1 MGISPRPR
9 RGLGVGAEAPIRAF
23 RLSGVP
29 SDRRNEPT
37 MVGMAFLKT
46 WKHARRHFDV
56 LTAIGRHRP
65 RHESRL
71 KINGVR
77 RRLCCGWFRSH
88 RMLYKSLIS
97 LYGSSLA
104 GRSAPTDDLVWHF
117 VPSEDLRLFR
127 EYALDALQ
135 QAKMYLLDHLAA
147 AYADTLHDAIAKQAA
162 ETGLP
167 AMAILGE
174 VKLPAEVVWIEFDDR
189 ELGAARFE
197 RASPVARYDDRP
209 VGTGLRGYLIDDRNQ
224 GHLRITMFHRRENSR
239 VVDPICALLV
249 KRTPPGKL
257 NYDDVE
263 VELSRSMVD
272 FRARSG
278 DPIEKIE
285 TRRTVYHVETGYDLF
300 IPYALFAMLVSPD
313 LGGIIPTEAATFT
326 VKDEKT
332 ARKFGKSWILGAQK
346 SHLTIRIGPQ
356 AAAHMAERTTRLE
369 FERQAQDA
377 RNGPIRH
384 WVAEHER
391 HYRSGKVVLVKGHHR
406 GHAPVPNLPTRV
418 MGPKSGAAGF
428 EFPAAEPSNQG

>member
-1 MGISPRPR
+1 
-9 RGLGVGAEAPIRAF
+9 
-23 RLSGVP
+23 
-29 SDRRNEPT
+29 
-37 MVGMAFLKT
+37 
-46 WKHARRHFDV
+46 
-56 LTAIGRHRP
+56 
-65 RHESRL
+65 
-71 KINGVR
+71 
-77 RRLCCGWFRSH
+77 
-88 RMLYKSLIS
+88 MLYKSLIS